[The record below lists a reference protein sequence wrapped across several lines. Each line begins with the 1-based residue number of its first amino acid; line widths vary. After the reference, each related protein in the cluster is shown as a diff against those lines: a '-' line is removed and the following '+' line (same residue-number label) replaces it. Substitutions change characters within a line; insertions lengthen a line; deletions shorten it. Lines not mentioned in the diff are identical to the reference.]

1 MTKQELL
8 SSIEKA
14 EKRFDAA
21 GSRSFFAR
29 NILRAFWLRGKYVK
43 YIFLRVF
50 PSLRAKAGEIAGET
64 AWERTFSAPAEDV
77 YGISLACFG
86 LLTGPDM
93 RVAKYLAKKINESN
107 VFYDIGANYGFY
119 GMLAQELTP
128 RGEIHLFEPVSQL
141 AGYLRKNF
149 SASRNGEKIFL
160 NEVAV
165 SDTAGKSVFYESYS
179 TAASGNST
187 LREDVSQEHKNA
199 FRRVQVDN
207 ITLDEYVKTHSY
219 PTVMKMDIEGAEG
232 RALAGGR
239 NVLVKWHPAI
249 VMEVWFAPLNNE
261 EHIRAVKILY
271 ELGYKS
277 FEIKADGELQEF
289 PNLDNY
295 LTESQKDRTTP
306 CWNFVFQ

>member
-1 MTKQELL
+1 MTKQEVL

-29 NILRAFWLRGKYVK
+29 NILRAFWLRGRYAKYL
-43 YIFLRVF
+43 FLRLF
-50 PSLRAKAGEIAGET
+50 PSLRERVKEITGKT
-64 AWERTFSAPAEDV
+64 VWGRTFSVPAEDV

-86 LLTGPDM
+86 LLTGPDIC
-93 RVAKYLAKKINESN
+93 VAKYLTKKIKETD

-119 GMLAQELTP
+119 AMLAQELAN

-149 SASRNGEKIFL
+149 SAPLNGEKIFL

-165 SDTAGKSVFYESYS
+165 SDAAGKSVFYESYS

-187 LREDVSQEHKNA
+187 LREDVSRKHEGA
-199 FRRVQVDN
+199 FHPVQVDN

-219 PTVMKMDIEGAEG
+219 PTIIKMDIEGAEG
-232 RALAGGR
+232 RALAGARGALAK
-239 NVLVKWHPAI
+239 NHPAI

-261 EHIRAVKILY
+261 EHIRAVKMLY
-271 ELGYKS
+271 GLGYKS
-277 FEIKADGELQEF
+277 FAINADGELREF
-289 PNLDNY
+289 PNLDKY
-295 LTESQKDRTTP
+295 LAEPQKDSVTLNG
-306 CWNFVFQ
+306 NFVFQ